1 MDIRIIEQKNYHQ
14 LAEIYK
20 QGIETGIATFET
32 RVPDWESW
40 NKAHLS
46 GCRIAAFEDEVMTG
60 WAALT
65 PISGRCV
72 YAGVAEV
79 SVYVAADFRGKGVGK
94 LLLQRL
100 ITESEKIGLWSLQA
114 GIFAENT
121 NSIKLHEKCGF
132 RLIGF
137 REKIGQLNGVWKDSV
152 IMELRSKIT
161 GV

>member
-1 MDIRIIEQKNYHQ
+1 MEIRNFKQEHYTQI
-14 LAEIYK
+14 AGIYR

-32 RVPDWESW
+32 HVPDWESW
-40 NKAHLS
+40 DKTHLPE
-46 GCRIAAFEDEVMTG
+46 CRIAAYEGESMAG

-65 PISGRCV
+65 PVSGRCV

-79 SVYVAADFRGKGVGK
+79 SVYVADNFRGKGIGQ
-94 LLLQRL
+94 LLLKQL

-114 GIFAENT
+114 GIFSENIG
-121 NSIKLHEKCGF
+121 SIRLHEKCGF
-132 RLIGF
+132 RNIGF

-152 IMELRSKIT
+152 IMERRSQIV